1 MVILVRYGEIF
12 LKGKNR
18 PYFERMLAE
27 AIENSVRRF
36 GGHCKKGDGRY
47 YVTGVDDALV
57 PEAVE
62 AITRVFGVH
71 SVSVSDEVDKGAVY
85 EAAADVV
92 RKYMNEQGLE
102 KLTFK
107 CETKRSDKRFPKNSF
122 EISADAGGYILE
134 HVPGTKVDVHE
145 PELRVHIEVRDTA
158 AYVYAGVVPG
168 RGGMPIGSNG
178 KAALLL
184 SGGIDSPVAGYMVAK
199 RGVKIE
205 AVHYHSFPYTSERAR
220 DKVIRLA
227 KIMSRYTGPIKL
239 HIVSFTE
246 LQMAIYE
253 NCPEDQLTV
262 LMRCYMMKIAEA
274 IAKREGAKA
283 LVTGESIGQ
292 VASQTIDSLA
302 VTNAAVDL
310 PVFRPLIGMDKT
322 EIMEKAQ
329 DIGTYETSIE
339 PYEDCC
345 TVFVPKH
352 PVTKPVLADIL
363 RSEELI
369 DGDTMMKRALEST
382 ETIVVAD
389 D

>member
-1 MVILVRYGEIF
+1 M
-12 LKGKNR
+12 
-18 PYFERMLAE
+18 
-27 AIENSVRRF
+27 
-36 GGHCKKGDGRY
+36 
-47 YVTGVDDALV
+47 
-57 PEAVE
+57 
-62 AITRVFGVH
+62 
-71 SVSVSDEVDKGAVY
+71 
-85 EAAADVV
+85 
-92 RKYMNEQGLE
+92 
-102 KLTFK
+102 
-107 CETKRSDKRFPKNSF
+107 
-122 EISADAGGYILE
+122 
-134 HVPGTKVDVHE
+134 DVHE

-158 AYVYAGVVPG
+158 AYVYAGVVSG

-363 RSEELI
+363 RSEKLI
-369 DGDTMMKRALEST
+369 DGDAMVKRALEST